1 MQRERER
8 RENGHARTKMRKEI
22 GNVKVTEEKEELQE
36 RGNVCVYVCER
47 DKQSETD
54 RDRE

>member
-1 MQRERER
+1 M
-8 RENGHARTKMRKEI
+8 
-22 GNVKVTEEKEELQE
+22 TEEKEELQE

-54 RDRE
+54 KDSQRQSETESDSLTSRIISLNEVMHPL

>member
-1 MQRERER
+1 M
-8 RENGHARTKMRKEI
+8 
-22 GNVKVTEEKEELQE
+22 TEEKEELQE

-54 RDRE
+54 RDSQKQSETESDSLTSRIISLNEVMHPL